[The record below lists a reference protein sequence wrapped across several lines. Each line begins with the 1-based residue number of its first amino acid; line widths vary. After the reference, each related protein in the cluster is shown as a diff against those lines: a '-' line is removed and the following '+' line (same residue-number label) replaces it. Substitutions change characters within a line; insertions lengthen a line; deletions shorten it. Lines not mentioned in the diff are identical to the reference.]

1 MNSSSSHITYAS
13 RKRRKPVQKTV
24 KPIPPEGIKSNP
36 SKRHRDRLN
45 TELDRLASL
54 LPFPQDVINKL
65 DKLSVLRL
73 SVSYLRAKSFF
84 DVALQASPADRNGI
98 QENCRTKFREGLS
111 LQEGEFLLQALNGFV
126 LVVTT
131 DALVFY
137 ASSTIQ
143 DYLGFQQ
150 SDVIHQSVYELI
162 HTEDR
167 PEFQRQLHWTLNPT
181 QCADSGQRIDEANGL
196 PQPAVCYNPDQLPP
210 ENSSFMERSFVC
222 RLRCLL
228 DNSSG
233 FLAMNFQG
241 RLKYLHGQNKKGKD
255 GSILPPQLALFAIA
269 TPLQP
274 PSILEIR
281 TKNFIFRTKHKL
293 DFTPTG
299 CDAKGRLVL
308 GYTEAEL
315 CMRGSG
321 YQFIH
326 AADMLYCA
334 EYHIRM
340 IKTGESGM
348 IVFRLLTKDN
358 RWTWVQSNA
367 RLVYK
372 NGRPD
377 YIIAT
382 QRPLTDEEGT
392 DHLRKRTMKFP
403 FMFTSGEAVLYQVNN
418 PFPPMMDPLPVRTKT
433 TACGRESAT
442 TSTLNKES
450 FNPNSLL
457 GAMMQQDES
466 IYLYPASSNT
476 AFERNLFN
484 EPMNECSNWQDSMA
498 PVGNNSILKH
508 EQIGQSQ
515 DMNSAISGGQSGP
528 FADNRNSDLYSIMK
542 HLGID
547 FEDIK
552 DMQQNEEFFRT
563 DFSGEDDFR
572 DIDLTDEILTY
583 VQDSLSKPAFQC
595 PGYQQQQ
602 AMAVNSSCMVQEHLQ
617 LEQQQQ
623 QQLQHQ
629 QNLVASEQQQQ
640 LCQKMQH
647 MQVNGMFA
655 NWSANQS
662 VPFGCPQQELQQYNV
677 LSDLPG
683 TSQECPYKSE
693 MDAMPYTHN
702 FIPCDQSVLPQHSQG
717 PQLDFPLGT
726 FEPSPYP
733 TTSNLEDFFTCLQA
747 PENQTHGLTPEPPI
761 VTPQT
766 CYAGAVSMYQCQP
779 EPPHGHEA
787 QMQYNPTMP
796 DPQAFLNKFQNGG
809 VLNETY
815 PAELNNINSTQ
826 TPTHLQPLHH
836 TSEARPFPDLTSSG
850 FL

>member
-1 MNSSSSHITYAS
+1 MNSSSAHITYAS

-24 KPIPPEGIKSNP
+24 KPIPAEGIKSNP

-84 DVALQASPADRNGI
+84 DVALQSSPADRNEV
-98 QENCRTKFREGLS
+98 QENCRTKFREGLH

-167 PEFQRQLHWTLNPT
+167 GEFQRQLHWTLNPS
-181 QCADSGQRIDEANGL
+181 QCTDSGQRIDEANGL
-196 PQPAVCYNPDQLPP
+196 PQAVGCYTPDQLPP
-210 ENSSFMERSFVC
+210 ENSSLMERSFVC

-255 GSILPPQLALFAIA
+255 GSILPPQLALFTIA

-293 DFTPTG
+293 DFTPTA
-299 CDAKGRLVL
+299 CDAKGKLVL
-308 GYTEAEL
+308 GYSEAEL

-358 RWTWVQSNA
+358 RWAWVQSNA

-392 DHLRKRTMKFP
+392 EHLRKRNMKLP
-403 FMFTSGEAVLYQVNN
+403 FMFTTGEAVLYEITS
-418 PFPPMMDPLPVRTKT
+418 PFPPMMDPLPIRTKNG
-433 TACGRESAT
+433 ASGRDPAT
-442 TSTLNKES
+442 KSTLNKDS
-450 FNPNSLL
+450 LNPSSLL
-457 GAMMQQDES
+457 AAIMQQDES
-466 IYLYPASSNT
+466 IYLYPASSST
-476 AFERNLFN
+476 PFERNLFS
-484 EPMNECSNWQDSMA
+484 ESVNECSNWQDNITPMGSD
-498 PVGNNSILKH
+498 SILKH
-508 EQIGQSQ
+508 EEIGHSQ
-515 DMNSAISGGQSGP
+515 EMNPPLSGGQSGLFP
-528 FADNRNSDLYSIMK
+528 DNRNSELYSIMK
-542 HLGID
+542 QLGID

-552 DMQQNEEFFRT
+552 HMQQNEEFFRT
-563 DFSGEDDFR
+563 DFSVEDDFR

-583 VQDSLSKPAFQC
+583 VQDSLSKPTFGC
-595 PGYQQQQ
+595 PDYQQQQ
-602 AMAVNSSCMVQEHLQ
+602 QPAALTSSCMVQEHLRF
-617 LEQQQQ
+617 
-623 QQLQHQ
+623 
-629 QNLVASEQQQQ
+629 EQQQQ
-640 LCQKMQH
+640 LCQKMKH

-655 NWSANQS
+655 NWNSNPS
-662 VPFGCPQQELQQYNV
+662 VPFSCPQQEIPQYNV
-677 LSDLPG
+677 FPDLPG
-683 TSQECPYKSE
+683 TSQEFPYKAE
-693 MDAMPYTHN
+693 IETVPYTQN
-702 FIPCDQSVLPQHSQG
+702 FVPCNQSVLPQHSKG
-717 PQLDFPLGT
+717 TQLDFPVGN

-733 TTSNLEDFFTCLQA
+733 ATNLEDFVTCLQV
-747 PENQTHGLTPEPPI
+747 PENQTHGLNPESTI
-761 VTPQT
+761 VSPQS

-779 EPPHGHEA
+779 EPQPSHVAPGP
-787 QMQYNPTMP
+787 YSPTVP
-796 DPQAFLNKFQNGG
+796 APQAFLNQFQNGG

-815 PAELNNINSTQ
+815 PAELNINNTQ
-826 TPTHLQPLHH
+826 TATHLQPLHH
-836 TSEARPFPDLTSSG
+836 PPEARPFPDLTSSG

>member
-1 MNSSSSHITYAS
+1 MNSSSANITYAS

-24 KPIPPEGIKSNP
+24 KPVPAEGIKSNP

-54 LPFPQDVINKL
+54 LPFPPDVINKL

-84 DVALQASPADRNGI
+84 DVALKSSPADRNGV
-98 QENCRTKFREGLS
+98 QDNCRTKFREGLN

-167 PEFQRQLHWTLNPT
+167 AEFQRQLHWALNPQ
-181 QCADSGQRIDEANGL
+181 QCPDSGQRIDEANGL
-196 PQPAVCYNPDQLPP
+196 SQPAVYYNPDQIPP

-299 CDAKGRLVL
+299 CDAKGKLVL

-315 CMRGSG
+315 SMRGSG

-358 RWTWVQSNA
+358 RWAWVQSNA
-367 RLVYK
+367 RLVYR

-382 QRPLTDEEGT
+382 QRPLTDEEGME
-392 DHLRKRTMKFP
+392 HLNKRNMKLP
-403 FMFTSGEAVLYQVNN
+403 FMFTTGDAILYEISN
-418 PFPPMMDPLPVRTKT
+418 PFPSVMDPLPIKTKNG
-433 TACGRESAT
+433 AGGKESTT
-442 TSTLNKES
+442 TSALSKDPLNPS
-450 FNPNSLL
+450 SLL
-457 GAMMQQDES
+457 NAMMQQDEA
-466 IYLYPASSNT
+466 IYLYPASTST
-476 AFERNLFN
+476 PFERNFFSDSL
-484 EPMNECSNWQDSMA
+484 NECSNWQ
-498 PVGNNSILKH
+498 NNVVPMGSDSILKH
-508 EQIGQSQ
+508 EQISQSQ
-515 DMNSAISGGQSGP
+515 DMNPTLSGDHTGL
-528 FADNRNSDLYSIMK
+528 FADNRNSDLYNIMK

-547 FEDIK
+547 FEDIQH
-552 DMQQNEEFFRT
+552 MQQNEEFFRT

-583 VQDSLSKPAFQC
+583 VEDSLNKPAFGC
-595 PGYQQQQ
+595 SGYPQQPS
-602 AMAVNSSCMVQEHLQ
+602 MALNPSCMVQEQLQ
-617 LEQQQQ
+617 SDQ
-623 QQLQHQ
+623 QQLQPHERHTTVE
-629 QNLVASEQQQQ
+629 LQQQ
-640 LCQKMQH
+640 LCQKMKH
-647 MQVNGMFA
+647 MQVNSMFA
-655 NWSANQS
+655 NWNANQS
-662 VPFGCPQQELQQYNV
+662 VPLNCPQQDLQQYV
-677 LSDLPG
+677 FADLPG
-683 TSQECPYKSE
+683 TSQGLVR
-693 MDAMPYTHN
+693 
-702 FIPCDQSVLPQHSQG
+702 SV
-717 PQLDFPLGT
+717 
-726 FEPSPYP
+726 P
-733 TTSNLEDFFTCLQA
+733 TNLSLILC
-747 PENQTHGLTPEPPI
+747 LTPR
-761 VTPQT
+761 T
-766 CYAGAVSMYQCQP
+766 
-779 EPPHGHEA
+779 
-787 QMQYNPTMP
+787 
-796 DPQAFLNKFQNGG
+796 
-809 VLNETY
+809 
-815 PAELNNINSTQ
+815 
-826 TPTHLQPLHH
+826 
-836 TSEARPFPDLTSSG
+836 
-850 FL
+850 

>member
-1 MNSSSSHITYAS
+1 MNGSSANITYAS

-24 KPIPPEGIKSNP
+24 KPIPVEGIKSNP

-84 DVALQASPADRNGI
+84 DVALKAPPAERSEI
-98 QENCRTKFREGLS
+98 QDNCRTKFRESLN

-167 PEFQRQLHWTLNPT
+167 AEFQRQLHWALNPSQST
-181 QCADSGQRIDEANGL
+181 DSGQRIDEANGL
-196 PQPAVCYNPDQLPP
+196 QQPSVYYNPDQLPP
-210 ENSSFMERSFVC
+210 ENSSFMERCFVC

-255 GSILPPQLALFAIA
+255 GSLLPSQLALFAIA

-299 CDAKGRLVL
+299 CDAKGTIVL

-315 CMRGSG
+315 CMKGSG

-348 IVFRLLTKDN
+348 TVFRLLAKGN

-382 QRPLTDEEGT
+382 QRPLTEEEGAE
-392 DHLRKRTMKFP
+392 HLRKRNTKLP
-403 FMFTSGEAVLYQVNN
+403 FMFTTGEAVLYELAS
-418 PFPPMMDPLPVRTKT
+418 PLHSMMDSLQKQTKND
-433 TACGRESAT
+433 ASKGSSAKL
-442 TSTLNKES
+442 SLNMDS
-450 FNPNSLL
+450 VHPSSVL
-457 GAMMQQDES
+457 GAITQQDES
-466 IYLYPASSNT
+466 IYHYPTASNIS
-476 AFERNLFN
+476 FERDFFNRSINDCNNLQ
-484 EPMNECSNWQDSMA
+484 CSVVPQEND
-498 PVGNNSILKH
+498 ILKP
-508 EQIGQSQ
+508 EQIGQPQEMSPGL
-515 DMNSAISGGQSGP
+515 S
-528 FADNRNSDLYSIMK
+528 DNKNSDLYNIMK
-542 HLGID
+542 YLGVD

-552 DMQQNEEFFRT
+552 QMQQNEDFFRT
-563 DFSGEDDFR
+563 DFASEEDFR
-572 DIDLTDEILTY
+572 DIDVDDILTY
-583 VQDSLSKPAFQC
+583 VQDSLNKSAFVC
-595 PGYQQQQ
+595 SGYQQP
-602 AMAVNSSCMVQEHLQ
+602 MVPKSDSCMVQENLQ
-617 LEQQQQ
+617 LEQQP
-623 QQLQHQ
+623 LQHPQ
-629 QNLVASEQQQQ
+629 KHRAVEQQQ
-640 LCQKMQH
+640 LCQKMKH
-647 MQVNGMFA
+647 MQVNAMFP
-655 NWSANQS
+655 NWNATQS
-662 VPFGCPQQELQQYNV
+662 VPLSCPQQDLQQYV
-677 LSDLPG
+677 FSDLPG
-683 TSQECPYKSE
+683 TNQEFPYKSE
-693 MDAMPYTHN
+693 IDTMPYTQN
-702 FIPCDQSVLPQHSQG
+702 FIPCDQSVLPEHSKGAQ
-717 PQLDFPLGT
+717 QLDFPIGN
-726 FEPSPYP
+726 FEPSLYP
-733 TTSNLEDFFTCLQA
+733 TTSHLEEFVSCLQV
-747 PENQTHGLTPEPPI
+747 PESQTQELNLQPAMAA
-761 VTPQT
+761 PQT
-766 CYAGAVSMYQCQP
+766 CYAGALSMYQCQP
-779 EPPHGHEA
+779 EHQHSSTS
-787 QMQYNPTMP
+787 QLQYNPSVP
-796 DPQAFLNKFQNGG
+796 PPQAFLNKFQNGG

-815 PAELNNINSTQ
+815 PAEFRSINNIQ
-826 TPTHLQPLHH
+826 LQPLHH
-836 TSEARPFPDLTSSG
+836 PTEARPFPDLATSG

>member
-1 MNSSSSHITYAS
+1 MNSSSANITYAS

-24 KPIPPEGIKSNP
+24 KPVPAEGIKSNP

-54 LPFPQDVINKL
+54 LPFPQDVVNKL

-84 DVALQASPADRNGI
+84 DVALKSTPADRNGV
-98 QENCRTKFREGLS
+98 QDNCRTKFREGLN

-167 PEFQRQLHWTLNPT
+167 AEFQRQLHWALNPS
-181 QCADSGQRIDEANGL
+181 QCPDSGQKMDEANGL
-196 PQPAVCYNPDQLPP
+196 SQPAVYYNPDQVPP
-210 ENSSFMERSFVC
+210 ENSSSMERCFVC

-299 CDAKGRLVL
+299 CDAKGRIVL

-392 DHLRKRTMKFP
+392 EHLRKRNLKLP
-403 FMFTSGEAVLYQVNN
+403 FMFTTGEAVLYEVTN
-418 PFPPMMDPLPVRTKT
+418 PFPPIMDPLPIRTKNG
-433 TACGRESAT
+433 AGGKDSAT
-442 TSTLNKES
+442 KSTLSKDS
-450 FNPNSLL
+450 LNPSSLL
-457 GAMMQQDES
+457 NAMMQQDES
-466 IYLYPASSNT
+466 IYLYPASSST
-476 AFERNLFN
+476 PFERNFFN
-484 EPMNECSNWQDSMA
+484 DSQNECSNWQNNVA
-498 PVGNNSILKH
+498 PMGSDNILKH

-515 DMNSAISGGQSGP
+515 EMNPTLSGDHAGLFPG
-528 FADNRNSDLYSIMK
+528 NRNSDLYSIMK

-552 DMQQNEEFFRT
+552 HMQQNEEFFRT
-563 DFSGEDDFR
+563 DFSGEEDFR

-583 VQDSLSKPAFQC
+583 VEDSLNKSALGC
-595 PGYQQQQ
+595 SGYHQQQS
-602 AMAVNSSCMVQEHLQ
+602 MALNPSCMVQEHLQ
-617 LEQQQQ
+617 LEEQE
-623 QQLQHQ
+623 QLQQHQ
-629 QNLVASEQQQQ
+629 KHRAVEQQQQ

-655 NWSANQS
+655 NWNSNQS
-662 VPFGCPQQELQQYNV
+662 VPFNCPQQDLQQYNV
-677 LSDLPG
+677 FSDVPG
-683 TSQECPYKSE
+683 TSQELPYKSE
-693 MDAMPYTHN
+693 IDTMPYAQS
-702 FIPCDQSVLPQHSQG
+702 FIPCGQSVLPPHSKG
-717 PQLDFPLGT
+717 TQLDFPIGD
-726 FEPSPYP
+726 FEPAPYP
-733 TTSNLEDFFTCLQA
+733 ATSSNLEDFVTCLQV
-747 PENQTHGLTPEPPI
+747 PQSQRHGLNPQSAI

-766 CYAGAVSMYQCQP
+766 CYAGAVSMYECQP
-779 EPPHGHEA
+779 EAQHSHVA

-796 DPQAFLNKFQNGG
+796 GPQAFLNKFQNGG
-809 VLNETY
+809 VLNETIQ
-815 PAELNNINSTQ
+815 LN
-826 TPTHLQPLHH
+826 
-836 TSEARPFPDLTSSG
+836 
-850 FL
+850 

>member
-1 MNSSSSHITYAS
+1 MNSSSANITYAS

-24 KPIPPEGIKSNP
+24 KPVPAEGIKSNP

-54 LPFPQDVINKL
+54 LPFPQDVVNKL

-84 DVALQASPADRNGI
+84 DVALKSTPADRNGV
-98 QENCRTKFREGLS
+98 QDNCRTKFREGLN

-167 PEFQRQLHWTLNPT
+167 AEFQRQLHWALNPS
-181 QCADSGQRIDEANGL
+181 QCPDSGQKMDEANGL
-196 PQPAVCYNPDQLPP
+196 SQPAVYYNPDQVPP
-210 ENSSFMERSFVC
+210 ENSSSMERCFVC

-299 CDAKGRLVL
+299 CDAKGRIVL

-392 DHLRKRTMKFP
+392 EHLRKRNLKLP
-403 FMFTSGEAVLYQVNN
+403 FMFTTGEAVLYEVTN
-418 PFPPMMDPLPVRTKT
+418 PFPPIMDPLPIRTKNG
-433 TACGRESAT
+433 AGGKDSAT
-442 TSTLNKES
+442 KSTLSKDS
-450 FNPNSLL
+450 LNPSSLL
-457 GAMMQQDES
+457 NAMMQQDES
-466 IYLYPASSNT
+466 IYLYPASSST
-476 AFERNLFN
+476 PFERNFFIDSQ
-484 EPMNECSNWQDSMA
+484 NECSNWQNNVA
-498 PVGNNSILKH
+498 PMGSDSILKH

-515 DMNSAISGGQSGP
+515 EMNPTLSGDHAGLFP
-528 FADNRNSDLYSIMK
+528 DNRNSDLYSIMK

-552 DMQQNEEFFRT
+552 HMQQNEEFFRT
-563 DFSGEDDFR
+563 DFSGEEDFR

-583 VQDSLSKPAFQC
+583 VEDSLNKSALGC
-595 PGYQQQQ
+595 SGYHQQES
-602 AMAVNSSCMVQEHLQ
+602 MALNPSCMVQEHLQ
-617 LEQQQQ
+617 LEQQE
-623 QQLQHQ
+623 QLQQHQ
-629 QNLVASEQQQQ
+629 KHRAVEQQQQ

-655 NWSANQS
+655 NWNSNQS
-662 VPFGCPQQELQQYNV
+662 VPFNCPQQDLQQYNV
-677 LSDLPG
+677 FSDVPG
-683 TSQECPYKSE
+683 TSQELPYKSE
-693 MDAMPYTHN
+693 IDTMPYAQS
-702 FIPCDQSVLPQHSQG
+702 FIPCGQSVLPPHSKG
-717 PQLDFPLGT
+717 TQLDFPIGD
-726 FEPSPYP
+726 FEPAPYP
-733 TTSNLEDFFTCLQA
+733 TTSSNLEDFVTCLQV
-747 PENQTHGLTPEPPI
+747 PQSQRHGLNPQSAI

-766 CYAGAVSMYQCQP
+766 RYAGAVSMYQCQP
-779 EPPHGHEA
+779 EAQHSHVA

-796 DPQAFLNKFQNGG
+796 GPQAFLNKEQVFSGPG
-809 VLNETY
+809 VSHDFT
-815 PAELNNINSTQ
+815 
-826 TPTHLQPLHH
+826 
-836 TSEARPFPDLTSSG
+836 
-850 FL
+850 